1 MTERTFAAW
10 VQPIA
15 GELQESRAQIVEV
28 ARSMAEQ
35 AWTRPSPNPGW
46 SYRDLLVHLAVGDWV
61 CQIVLEAL
69 TTDQP
74 LNIGEVASLDWVSQG
89 NAERLKEREN
99 HTIDKLI
106 AEAEAEGEE
115 TQELL
120 ARLSEA
126 DESRT
131 QEGAPVNL
139 GDYLRGFPGHD
150 GTHLAELRTAL
161 EAGR

>member
-1 MTERTFAAW
+1 MTERTFASW
-10 VQPIA
+10 V
-15 GELQESRAQIVEV
+15 ELVAARTRESRAQIVEV
-28 ARSMAEQ
+28 ARSMPEQ
-35 AWTRPSPNPGW
+35 AWTIPSPNPGW

-61 CQIVLEAL
+61 CQTVLEAL

-89 NAERLKEREN
+89 NAERLKERET

-120 ARLSEA
+120 ARLSVA

-161 EAGR
+161 EGGA

>member
-1 MTERTFAAW
+1 MTERTFAPW
-10 VQPIA
+10 VEPIA
-15 GELQESRAQIVEV
+15 AKLQESRTQIVEV
-28 ARSMAEQ
+28 ARSMPVE
-35 AWTRPSPNPGW
+35 AWMRLSPNQGW

-61 CQIVLEAL
+61 SQTVLRAI

-89 NAERLKEREN
+89 NAERLKERAN
-99 HTIDKLI
+99 HTIDELI
-106 AEAEAEGEE
+106 AEVEAEGDE

-120 ARLSEA
+120 ARLAEA

-150 GTHLAELRTAL
+150 RTHLGELRTAL
-161 EAGR
+161 EG